1 MSGFLDKMK
10 HLVVEDDPN
19 AVKEAPAATT
29 PVAAQPQPTSRPIA
43 GIPGIPGIP
52 GITGIQ
58 SQPVQAAPVHVDG
71 NVQAAPDDNLT
82 QTYVGKLREKFATSP
97 YSATLNQ
104 FMTTMESLSEDLP
117 QEGSRFRAALKVMQ
131 SSPDKLIE
139 AFNSLLTVLDNEA
152 KKFQSSVAA
161 QKTNE
166 VDARE
171 GQVQQINAQ
180 IENKNKEIQ
189 SLMEQ
194 RDGIATDIV
203 TAKKKLGAISA
214 SFEGAVASLQSEVG
228 DSLQKLRI
236 YFPATSA
243 AAKK

>member
-1 MSGFLDKMK
+1 MSLFDSIK
-10 HLVVEDDPN
+10 HLVVEDDLN
-19 AVKEAPAATT
+19 VVKEAPA
-29 PVAAQPQPTSRPIA
+29 QPTKSVAGIT
-43 GIPGIPGIP
+43 GIPGIPGIS
-52 GITGIQ
+52 GIQ
-58 SQPVQAAPVHVDG
+58 PTQQPIQTATAVHVDG
-71 NVQAAPDDNLT
+71 NVQVAPDDNLT

-97 YSATLNQ
+97 YNATLNQ

-131 SSPDKLIE
+131 STPDKLIE
-139 AFNSLLTVLDNEA
+139 AFNSLLTVLDTEA
-152 KKFQSSVAA
+152 KKFQSSVTA

>member
-1 MSGFLDKMK
+1 
-10 HLVVEDDPN
+10 
-19 AVKEAPAATT
+19 
-29 PVAAQPQPTSRPIA
+29 
-43 GIPGIPGIP
+43 
-52 GITGIQ
+52 
-58 SQPVQAAPVHVDG
+58 
-71 NVQAAPDDNLT
+71 
-82 QTYVGKLREKFATSP
+82 
-97 YSATLNQ
+97 
-104 FMTTMESLSEDLP
+104 
-117 QEGSRFRAALKVMQ
+117 MQ